1 MKVNKWE
8 CLFIVIVFAVL
19 LAGCD
24 KNEPAIHNEFPS
36 VAPIS
41 VSVGQVT
48 RRIAANQVEVV
59 GTIQAVERAEI
70 SSKITGNIIILQV
83 DLGSKVK
90 KGELLVELSAGEIS
104 AQVQQAK
111 AQLEQAKRNLAR
123 EESLLKKN
131 AATAQTVKSL
141 QDSTRIAEAA
151 YNEAVTML
159 DYSRITAP
167 FSGIITKKLAN
178 VGDLATPGK
187 TLLHLEEENNLQV
200 VTNIPE
206 AMILRIQKNDRLSIF
221 IPSVNLAFKGIV
233 AEVSPVADPS
243 SRSAPIK
250 IHIPPDS
257 RLRSGQFAR
266 ITLTGEQAETL
277 TIPSSAVLPFGQ
289 MERVYVIHDDKA
301 RLRLVQTGR
310 QQNGEIEILSGLT
323 EGEMVIKEADWNLHD
338 GQPIVIN

>member
-1 MKVNKWE
+1 MKVKQWE
-8 CLFIVIVFAVL
+8 CMFIVIAFAAL
-19 LAGCD
+19 LASCD
-24 KNEPAIHNEFPS
+24 KDKQAIHNEFPS
-36 VAPIS
+36 LATIS

-59 GTIQAVERAEI
+59 GTVQAVERAEI

-90 KGELLVELSAGEIS
+90 KGELLIELSAGEIS

-131 AATAQTVKSL
+131 AATGQTVKSL

-167 FSGIITKKLAN
+167 FSGIITKKLSN

-187 TLLHLEEENNLQV
+187 PLLHLEEENNLQV

-206 AMILRIQKNDRLSIF
+206 AMILGTQKNDRLSIF
-221 IPSVNLAFKGIV
+221 IPSVDLVFEGIV

-250 IHIPPDS
+250 LHIPPDP

-266 ITLTGEQAETL
+266 VTLTGEQAETL
-277 TIPSSAVLPFGQ
+277 TIPSSAVVPFGQ
-289 MERVYVIHDDKA
+289 IERVYVIHDDKA
-301 RLRLVQTGR
+301 RLRLVRTGT
-310 QQNGEIEILSGLT
+310 QKDGQIEILSGLT
-323 EGEMVIKEADWNLHD
+323 EGEMVIKEADWNIHD
-338 GQPIVIN
+338 GQPIVIK